1 MCFYENTYFDGDTC
15 GETVF
20 SITSQPLNDL
30 ECDSSCSTLAWYE
43 NDTANINRCWY
54 LNVAATSDDVGEYT
68 VTRTKGLLSEDMKVY
83 ICEISGIDST
93 RDNVIA
99 NVVDLD
105 DIYIDE

>member
-20 SITSQPLNDL
+20 SITSQPSNNL
-30 ECDSSCSTLAWYE
+30 ECDGSCSTLAWYE